1 MLRAFRPTTLK
12 PVKNLLIKQQRHHAA
27 SSSSPSGNT
36 TAGTNL
42 LESDTGALGTK
53 VHHAMTTSLALLTP
67 VYFLTPDS
75 MTDGVISRTFGT
87 LFAINASVHSWIGL
101 NYVARDYVPKI
112 SYALLGP
119 ARLAIAGLSIVT
131 LVGMSKI
138 ALTSPGG
145 LKAVVKGAWNPAATA
160 KKDEKH

>member
-1 MLRAFRPTTLK
+1 MLRTFRPTTLK
-12 PVKNLLIKQQRHHAA
+12 TAKNLLSKPQRRHAA
-27 SSSSPSGNT
+27 SSSPSGN
-36 TAGTNL
+36 NNSHL

-138 ALTSPGG
+138 AIASPGG
-145 LKAVVKGAWNPAATA
+145 LKAVVKGAWNPAA